1 MACVNAEHELQAGL
15 AERHLPKALYDYCTF
30 RSNRAELACFQRIR
44 MVELVGIELCRSVE
58 SM

>member
-1 MACVNAEHELQAGL
+1 MPSP
-15 AERHLPKALYDYCTF
+15 AERHKATQAKGYDTNHDWKGEQIPQVIDF
-30 RSNRAELACFQRIR
+30 